1 MKGGILVDIN
11 ESKISYKVIAPS
23 DISDYYVTEQPSATQ
38 LLRGIYYEDG
48 VTANQIYGSNLS
60 DLEKFILTLAMYE
73 NEKRDKSTILT
84 MIQVKKQEYVD
95 KPIYFAILTKLEE
108 RIKNKQSML
117 EKDFY
122 LDYNLVLEQIKNWRT
137 QSEVSGRGRA

>member
-1 MKGGILVDIN
+1 MDIN

-84 MIQVKKQEYVD
+84 MIQVKKQEYVGQ
-95 KPIYFAILTKLEE
+95 PIYFAILTKLEE

-137 QSEVSGRGRA
+137 QSEVSSRGRA

>member
-11 ESKISYKVIAPS
+11 ESKISYKVKAPS
-23 DISDYYVTEQPSATQ
+23 DISDYYVTEHPSATQ

>member
-73 NEKRDKSTILT
+73 NEKKR
-84 MIQVKKQEYVD
+84 
-95 KPIYFAILTKLEE
+95 
-108 RIKNKQSML
+108 
-117 EKDFY
+117 
-122 LDYNLVLEQIKNWRT
+122 
-137 QSEVSGRGRA
+137 

>member
-84 MIQVKKQEYVD
+84 MIQVKKQEYVGQ
-95 KPIYFAILTKLEE
+95 PIYFAILTKLEE

-122 LDYNLVLEQIKNWRT
+122 LDYNLVLEQIKNWRI

>member
-1 MKGGILVDIN
+1 MDIN

-84 MIQVKKQEYVD
+84 MIQVKKQEYVGQ
-95 KPIYFAILTKLEE
+95 PIYFAILTKLEE

-137 QSEVSGRGRA
+137 QSEVSCRGRA